1 MKPLFK
7 KNTELAKFISPFYSI
22 MNLRF
27 TPCIDGEAI
36 LDYSS
41 IDYMV
46 QVLENNPK
54 YGAVTGNPCV
64 RNRSTILVR
73 L

>member
-1 MKPLFK
+1 
-7 KNTELAKFISPFYSI
+7 
-22 MNLRF
+22 MNIRF

-54 YGAVTGNPCV
+54 YGAVTRNPRV